1 MMKHGIW
8 GISNFQT
15 HKSEK
20 WLTWMNKSASRW
32 KHQSLTIPEGGR
44 LAAPSTKK
52 ILHLQRDSSTQNLL
66 LRCPSLGHFMT
77 TVLYLSNGI
86 SWHFRMGGW
95 YSLMGCSCFFSIF
108 SWVFPIFFMG
118 FCLRS
123 NSKSCLTTACGIA
136 LRAPPQEGADERS
149 TCNLW
154 LVNFGMQKA
163 IDRIRLDSLYI
174 YDTLRSNLSCFGMEH
189 DITWRNLF
197 LPDCQPKNTVR
208 SLAVTLGPIG
218 LPWASPSPTSQRDP
232 RIFFVGP
239 GRSIRP
245 KLCILL
251 AKPRRS
257 QSHPLLSSVQPIV
270 FAMVAAWICLQPQLL
285 VLQLPPSEV
294 VPPHDSRTLHGLL
307 LCIAQDQWL

>member
-1 MMKHGIW
+1 MD
-8 GISNFQT
+8 
-15 HKSEK
+15 
-20 WLTWMNKSASRW
+20 LT
-32 KHQSLTIPEGGR
+32 PVR
-44 LAAPSTKK
+44 LASIACAPYPPTVDTELKTSRRWSLLNAATSSGWEPRNIRGYLQNCMKLLVVPKKNDDEAWDLGDFQFSDTQVGKVTYLNEQVSKSLKASVTDYTGGWQVGSTQHKK

-174 YDTLRSNLSCFGMEH
+174 WY
-189 DITWRNLF
+189 
-197 LPDCQPKNTVR
+197 P
-208 SLAVTLGPIG
+208 
-218 LPWASPSPTSQRDP
+218 
-232 RIFFVGP
+232 
-239 GRSIRP
+239 
-245 KLCILL
+245 
-251 AKPRRS
+251 
-257 QSHPLLSSVQPIV
+257 
-270 FAMVAAWICLQPQLL
+270 
-285 VLQLPPSEV
+285 
-294 VPPHDSRTLHGLL
+294 
-307 LCIAQDQWL
+307 